1 MELFTKW
8 IKLVPE
14 EFRNEMV
21 LVRSEL
27 RKVQNAL
34 RKDIEKLD
42 SILKFFNIFFVPILL
57 VIISLF
63 IGFIQRRKRHHKH
76 IIRETD

>member
-1 MELFTKW
+1 MNN
-8 IKLVPE
+8 KLP
-14 EFRNEMV
+14 
-21 LVRSEL
+21 L
-27 RKVQNAL
+27 RYPGGKTRAC
-34 RKDIEKLD
+34 KKLD

-63 IGFIQRRKRHHKH
+63 IGFIQRKKRHQKH